1 MRQIGPKRADVP
13 LLFVFPGPIM
23 TVIKDDGDNNEK
35 YMLKQAKNYSS
46 LRRIEKYKKGGKI
59 FLMLV
64 KRKLKWYKT
73 RLKIILILEE

>member
-1 MRQIGPKRADVP
+1 
-13 LLFVFPGPIM
+13 M
-23 TVIKDDGDNNEK
+23 TVIKDDGNNTKK

-59 FLMLV
+59 FLMPL